1 MRRRR
6 IDLQALIDAMT
17 LPEEVPWQSFLD
29 LRDGAI
35 VEVDLENEDE
45 RDETIEPSEVAADPE
60 RYLEIPRLE
69 SQEEYDIMAAF
80 AASDDD
86 DEVCERLGDALQG
99 RGAFSRFRRLVDSDG
114 ELRERWFAFRGDQL
128 IEHARRW
135 LASLDVEPL
144 DDAAGNAK
152 PATAPTPV
160 PAPATPAIG
169 FLDLLLLGAPD
180 GKTELL
186 EGQVLRQIRAPS
198 ASEARRIFTR
208 VARELC
214 WHFDRPWRKRY
225 VTEQT
230 AFDIDRAHLTIDGDV
245 VQLWIDVTPTTWK
258 AFG

>member
-1 MRRRR
+1 MRRLK
-6 IDLQALIDAMT
+6 IDLQALIDKMT
-17 LPEEVPWQSFLD
+17 QPEEVPWQSFLD
-29 LRDGAI
+29 LRDGTI

-45 RDETIEPSEVAADPE
+45 RDETIEPSEVTADPE

-69 SQEEYDIMAAF
+69 SPEDYDIMAAF

-114 ELRERWFAFRGDQL
+114 ELRERW
-128 IEHARRW
+128 

-144 DDAAGNAK
+144 DDAAGDAK

-245 VQLWIDVTPTTWK
+245 VQLSIDVTPTTWK